1 MIPCSMQRFIMMM
14 ILLHTTSAF
23 TAPRPQLQVRVQARV
38 PTLVNKKIS
47 LRPGLPH
54 YSMPQDD
61 MFYDGYDEFIRNLQ
75 EDLENHQSDIYNSNR
90 ADDQE
95 YSNNHPN
102 NRNRGGS
109 SYHLKRRNNR
119 RQRNIKQQRK
129 TYRRD
134 PNDDY
139 SISVDEKEVNR
150 LIETRTKAQQV
161 RNYDLADHILSEL
174 NESHGVY
181 IWDRDG
187 LWTATPI
194 APSRR
199 YKANTNGGN
208 NNGTSQNSSR
218 VGNGNGGENRFG
230 RHGHDYIQIGDK
242 IDESICALK
251 LHEIHDLIAK
261 RLEFKLIRKY
271 AQADEIQAQLYANN
285 VRIHDKL
292 KQWRGDGGVF
302 ADIEGTLS
310 GRPFVMN
317 EHSEAIADTDH
328 LNEIE
333 NLVHLRNEARTSSNY
348 DEADRLRQ
356 ILWDTYRVA
365 VDDKSRTYSKG
376 GDFGIDGTFFWTDNG
391 PINPRKGRNPS
402 ISRDWRIVGG
412 MYTVSSKS
420 LPLREEDGEE
430 VINLIHDRLEA
441 KRVKDYEVADLIMD
455 HLYREYQISVD
466 DDLRQWSVG
475 GEFDED
481 AIKSKQKRSPT
492 AADGKMNSSYIRTYN
507 RRGGAGELADKE
519 ILLVEAMVARRAE
532 EMARFNKQAAS
543 SIRKGL
549 RNKYYVII
557 DDMNCEWHVR
567 GNDFILSPKLEGH
580 LPKNIQ
586 DSREEIEKLIRER
599 SQARGEGDFSRADEI
614 RSDLLET
621 YSVRMD
627 DRVKEWSFVTVED
640 DKVRETCRSEKPVDV
655 SDMEVES
662 EQSLSKLTVIQL
674 KSKLREAGLPVSGR
688 KAELI
693 ERILQR

>member
-1 MIPCSMQRFIMMM
+1 MQRYFM
-14 ILLHTTSAF
+14 LLMLSHTVSAF
-23 TAPRPQLQVRVQARV
+23 TAPRLSLQTRV
-38 PTLVNKKIS
+38 PIFDHKKI
-47 LRPGLPH
+47 LRRPGLPH

-75 EDLENHQSDIYNSNR
+75 EDLENHQSDIYNSNK
-90 ADDQE
+90 ADDE
-95 YSNNHPN
+95 VYKSNNINSNRTN
-102 NRNRGGS
+102 NRNRGGPS
-109 SYHLKRRNNR
+109 HHNHERRNNR

-150 LIETRTKAQQV
+150 LIQTRTKAQQV
-161 RNYDLADHILSEL
+161 RNYDLADHILNEL
-174 NESHGVY
+174 NENHGVY

-199 YKANTNGGN
+199 YKANANGGD
-208 NNGTSQNSSR
+208 NNGISQNSSR
-218 VGNGNGGENRFG
+218 GDIENKNSRQFG
-230 RHGHDYIQIGDK
+230 RNGHDYIQIGDG
-242 IDESICALK
+242 IDESTCPLK

-271 AQADEIQAQLYANN
+271 AEADKIQAQLYENN

-292 KQWRGDGGVF
+292 KQWRADGGIF

-310 GRPFVMN
+310 GKPFVMN
-317 EHSEAIADTDH
+317 EHSESIDETIDVD
-328 LNEIE
+328 EIE
-333 NLVHLRNEARTSSNY
+333 KLVSLRDEARTSSNY

-356 ILWDTYRVA
+356 VLWETYRVA

-376 GDFGIDGTFFWTDNG
+376 GDFGIDGTFFWTDDG
-391 PINPRKGRNPS
+391 PINPRKGRNPT
-402 ISRDWRIVGG
+402 ISQDWREVGG
-412 MYTVSSKS
+412 MYTVSSMS
-420 LPLREEDGEE
+420 QPLREEDEEE

-441 KRVKDYEVADLIMD
+441 KRVKDYEVADLILD

-475 GEFDED
+475 GEFGDD
-481 AIKSKQKRSPT
+481 AMKSKQRSSPT
-492 AADGKMNSSYIRTYN
+492 AADGKMNSSFIRTYN
-507 RRGGAGELADKE
+507 RRGGTGELTEKE
-519 ILLVEAMVARRAE
+519 ILLVEAMVKRRSE

-580 LPKNIQ
+580 LPKHIQ

-627 DRVKEWSFVTVED
+627 DRVKEWSFVANEVDTVS
-640 DKVRETCRSEKPVDV
+640 ETSSSEKAVPGD
-655 SDMEVES
+655 DLEVEN
-662 EQSLSKLTVIQL
+662 EQSLLKLTVVQL

-693 ERILQR
+693 ERILQQ